1 MSCSPYETENPKG
14 KIPMSAGARRAP
26 LLLIV
31 CIRSELSISS
41 DEFSILTSFY
51 YRRDKGGNG
60 AGRLQGKDGTDA
72 GRRRERSCAASTA
85 ASTRS
90 ASLVGEET

>member
-14 KIPMSAGARRAP
+14 KIAMSAGARRAP

-31 CIRSELSISS
+31 CIRSELSIS

-51 YRRDKGGNG
+51 YRRDKGGNE